1 MEKHCVNPWD
11 WQDQFGFSQAWRVDD
26 PGSVIKVSGQ
36 TAVGLDGQVEHEN
49 DFAGQ
54 VRTVFRNLT
63 TVLEQ
68 AGGTREDV
76 VKLGAYVTEEDHVR
90 EYSRIQQEFF
100 PDESPSQSLL
110 VVKALALPDLMVE
123 VEATAFLG

>member
-1 MEKHCVNPWD
+1 MEKHCVNPWE

-26 PGSVIKVSGQ
+26 PDSVVKISGQ
-36 TAVGLDGQVEHEN
+36 TAVGPGGDVKHPD

-54 VRTVFRNLT
+54 VRTVFENLT

-68 AGGTREDV
+68 SGGSLDDV
-76 VKLGAYVTEEDHVR
+76 VKLGAYVTEEDHVQ

-100 PDESPSQSLL
+100 TGESPSQSLL